1 MISMMMCVRFMGGW
15 EEAEKQTWAAAEL
28 QCLEL
33 DSALVVVDD
42 TTERDWLATRYRY
55 CVPVHSG

>member
-1 MISMMMCVRFMGGW
+1 MMCVRFMGGW

-55 CVPVHSG
+55 CVDIV